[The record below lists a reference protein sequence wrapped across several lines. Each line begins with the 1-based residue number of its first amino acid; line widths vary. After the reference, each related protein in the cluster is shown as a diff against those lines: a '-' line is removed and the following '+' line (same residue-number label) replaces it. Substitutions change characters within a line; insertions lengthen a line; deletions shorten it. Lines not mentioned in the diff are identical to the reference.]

1 MTTTIRQERAAE
13 LLYQELSILIG
24 NGLDDPELE
33 LLAVTNVV
41 VSRDLRVAKVYIH
54 QDSDIQRS
62 LVLARLKRAA
72 PFLRRQ
78 LAQNVTLRAV
88 PELLFYYDDTPDQ
101 AARVDALLQSIAEER
116 EMRQQDLKNES
127 GHLLPNSEEPSG
139 PLSSPDFS
147 SVDAQKEDA

>member
-1 MTTTIRQERAAE
+1 MTTIRQERAAE

-24 NGLDDPELE
+24 NELDDPTLE

-54 QDSDIQRS
+54 QDSDVQRGA
-62 LVLARLKRAA
+62 VLARLKRAA

-78 LAQNVTLRAV
+78 LARSVAFRAV

-101 AARVDALLQSIAEER
+101 AARNRSRADAHVEAALGGDRGA
-116 EMRQQDLKNES
+116 
-127 GHLLPNSEEPSG
+127 GVAA
-139 PLSSPDFS
+139 PDYPF
-147 SVDAQKEDA
+147 VGRVAAAAGVVPAHQPADEYP

>member
-1 MTTTIRQERAAE
+1 MTTIRQERAAE
-13 LLYQELSILIG
+13 LLYQELSILIS
-24 NGLDDPELE
+24 NALDDPTLE

-41 VSRDLRVAKVYIH
+41 VSRDLRVAKIYIN
-54 QDSDIQRS
+54 QDSDIQRGA
-62 LVLARLKRAA
+62 VLARLKRAA

-78 LAQNVTLRAV
+78 LARSVTFRAV
-88 PELLFYYDDTPDQ
+88 QELLFYYDDTPEQ
-101 AARVDALLQSIAEER
+101 AARVDELLQSIAEER

-147 SVDAQKEDA
+147 SADAQKEDA

>member
-1 MTTTIRQERAAE
+1 MTTIRQERAAE

-24 NGLDDPELE
+24 NELDDPTLE

-54 QDSDIQRS
+54 HDSDIPRNA
-62 LVLARLKRAA
+62 VLASLKRAA
-72 PFLRRQ
+72 LFLRRQ
-78 LAQNVTLRAV
+78 LAQSLPFRAV

-116 EMRQQDLKNES
+116 EVRQQDGRS
-127 GHLLPNSEEPSG
+127 GKSSLSLLSSS
-139 PLSSPDFS
+139 LSSPDFS
-147 SVDAQKEDA
+147 STDAQKEDA

>member
-24 NGLDDPELE
+24 AELDDPALE
-33 LLAVTNVV
+33 LLVVTNVV

-62 LVLARLKRAA
+62 LVLAKLKRAA

-78 LAQNVTLRAV
+78 LAQSVSFRSV

-116 EMRQQDLKNES
+116 EIRQQDEGGS
-127 GHLLPNSEEPSG
+127 DSLPSSL
-139 PLSSPDFS
+139 LSSPDFS
-147 SVDAQKEDA
+147 SVNAQKEDA

>member
-1 MTTTIRQERAAE
+1 MTTIRQERAAE

-24 NGLDDPELE
+24 NGLDDPTLE

-41 VSRDLRVAKVYIH
+41 VSRDLRVAKIYIN
-54 QDSDIQRS
+54 QDSDIQRGA
-62 LVLARLKRAA
+62 VLARLKRAA

-78 LAQNVTLRAV
+78 LARSVTFRAV
-88 PELLFYYDDTPDQ
+88 PELLFYYDDTPEQ
-101 AARVDALLQSIAEER
+101 AARVDELLQSIAEER

>member
-24 NGLDDPELE
+24 NELDDPALE

-54 QDSDIQRS
+54 QDSDIQNTV
-62 LVLARLKRAA
+62 VLARLKKAA

-78 LAQNVTLRAV
+78 LAQSLTFRAV
-88 PELLFYYDDTPDQ
+88 PELFFYYDDTPDQ

-116 EMRQQDLKNES
+116 ELRQQDVNYERDSLS
-127 GHLLPNSEEPSG
+127 PPSSS
-139 PLSSPDFS
+139 LSSQDFS
-147 SVDAQKEDA
+147 TFNAQKEDA

>member
-1 MTTTIRQERAAE
+1 MVTMTTTIRQERAAE

-24 NGLDDPELE
+24 AELDDPALE
-33 LLAVTNVV
+33 LLVVTNVV

-62 LVLARLKRAA
+62 LVLAKLKRAA

-78 LAQNVTLRAV
+78 LAQSVSFRSV

-116 EMRQQDLKNES
+116 EIRQQDEGGS
-127 GHLLPNSEEPSG
+127 DSLPSSL
-139 PLSSPDFS
+139 LSSPDFS
-147 SVDAQKEDA
+147 SVNAQKEDA

>member
-1 MTTTIRQERAAE
+1 MTTIRQERAAE
-13 LLYQELSILIG
+13 LLYQELSILIS
-24 NGLDDPELE
+24 NALDDPTLE

-41 VSRDLRVAKVYIH
+41 VSRDLRVAKIYIN
-54 QDSDIQRS
+54 QDSDIQRGA
-62 LVLARLKRAA
+62 VLARLKRAA

-78 LAQNVTLRAV
+78 LARSVTFRAV
-88 PELLFYYDDTPDQ
+88 PELLFYYDDTPEQ
-101 AARVDALLQSIAEER
+101 AARVDELLQSIAEER

-127 GHLLPNSEEPSG
+127 GQLLPNSEEPSG

>member
-1 MTTTIRQERAAE
+1 MTTIRQERAAE

-24 NGLDDPELE
+24 NGLDDPTLE

-41 VSRDLRVAKVYIH
+41 VSRDLRVAKIYIH
-54 QDSDIQRS
+54 QDSDLQRS
-62 LVLARLKRAA
+62 AVLARLKRAT

-78 LAQNVTLRAV
+78 LAQIVTFRAV

-101 AARVDALLQSIAEER
+101 AARVDALLQNIAEER
-116 EMRQQDLKNES
+116 EMGQQDLESES
-127 GHLLPNSEEPSG
+127 GHLPPRSE

-147 SVDAQKEDA
+147 SVDTQKEDA

>member
-1 MTTTIRQERAAE
+1 MVTMTTTIRQERAAE

-24 NGLDDPELE
+24 AELDDPALE
-33 LLAVTNVV
+33 LLEVTNVV

-54 QDSDIQRS
+54 QDSDIQS
-62 LVLARLKRAA
+62 SVVLARLKKAA

-78 LAQNVTLRAV
+78 LAQSLTFRAV

-116 EMRQQDLKNES
+116 EIRQQDAGSSLS
-127 GHLLPNSEEPSG
+127 PASPS
-139 PLSSPDFS
+139 LSSPDFS
-147 SVDAQKEDA
+147 SIDAQKEDA

>member
-24 NGLDDPELE
+24 NELDDPALE

-62 LVLARLKRAA
+62 VVLAKLKRAA

-78 LAQNVTLRAV
+78 LAQSVTFRAV
-88 PELLFYYDDTPDQ
+88 PELLFYYDDSPEQ
-101 AARVDALLQSIAEER
+101 AARVDALLQSIAAER
-116 EMRQQDLKNES
+116 ELRQQDVNCERDSLS
-127 GHLLPNSEEPSG
+127 PSSSS
-139 PLSSPDFS
+139 LSSQDFS
-147 SVDAQKEDA
+147 TYNAQKEDA

>member
-1 MTTTIRQERAAE
+1 MNTIRQERAAE

-24 NGLDDPELE
+24 NGLDDPTLE
-33 LLAVTNVV
+33 LLAVTNVE
-41 VSRDLRVAKVYIH
+41 VSRDLRVAKIYIH

-62 LVLARLKRAA
+62 AVLARLKRAT

-78 LAQNVTLRAV
+78 LARSVTFRAV

-101 AARVDALLQSIAEER
+101 AARVDVLLQSIAEER
-116 EMRQQDLKNES
+116 EIRQQDVTGES
-127 GHLLPNSEEPSG
+127 HPLSPHSGAPSG

-147 SVDAQKEDA
+147 STDAQKEDA